1 MFLHISI
8 IKINCKSQCHI
19 NWMLVG
25 WKVIVCHLNVTTIST
40 WCHIM
45 SFATKH
51 LFDLSKAIKTVY
63 NQMNHS
69 RLKKREKKIY

>member
-1 MFLHISI
+1 MFVHISI

-19 NWMLVG
+19 NWMSVG

-45 SFATKH
+45 SFATKN
-51 LFDLSKAIKTVY
+51 LFELSKAIKTVY
-63 NQMNHS
+63 NQMSHS
-69 RLKKREKKIY
+69 QLKNIQEPNY